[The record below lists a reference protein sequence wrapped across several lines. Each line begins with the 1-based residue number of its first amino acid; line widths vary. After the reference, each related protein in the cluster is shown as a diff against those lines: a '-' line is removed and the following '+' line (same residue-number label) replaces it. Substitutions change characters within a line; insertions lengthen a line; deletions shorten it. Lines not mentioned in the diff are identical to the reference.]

1 MRNKK
6 IELLIIACLITVICI
21 PSSFGTYR
29 SISNASSSFSTSV
42 WDVSLNQTGISGDV
56 TVIPGGNNGTYTL
69 NVVSE
74 SEVDVIYTITV
85 SNIPSGVLVS
95 LNNYN
100 NGAFV
105 TPTSGT
111 VTFTDAGTIN
121 YTGQRQTAIRTL
133 TFKANSG
140 TSPVN
145 NQSLTVS
152 VNFRQA

>member
-42 WDVSLNQTGISGDV
+42 WDVDLNQTGVSGDV
-56 TVIPGGNNGTYTL
+56 TVMPGGSNGTYTL

-100 NGAFV
+100 NGAFE

-121 YTGQRQTAIRTL
+121 YTGQRQTATRTL